1 MAETEGDTLLKVRD
15 LCVCIEDARGQVAAV
30 NGVDLDLAAGDS
42 LGIVGESGAGK
53 SQLALAL
60 MGLSAPGTRLSGSI
74 RFDGQELVGMAA
86 RQRRR
91 LNGPHMAMVFQDPMR
106 ALNPYLRIGTQLTEG
121 MRHHGVARGGAA
133 RAEAFRLLDRVRIAQ
148 AARRLQQYPH
158 ELSGGMRQRVVLAMA
173 LACRPRLLIA
183 DEATTALDVTVQ
195 ASILALLDDIRAEQD
210 LALIMV
216 SHDLG
221 VIAQSCRTTAVL
233 YAGRAV
239 EVGPTATLLTRPQ
252 HPYTQGLLRA
262 RPRVEGARDT
272 ALPAIPGMP
281 PDPRALP
288 EGCAFAPRCARAD
301 TACSQQP
308 ALCRLSDLRVA
319 CHHPG
324 PMT

>member
-1 MAETEGDTLLKVRD
+1 MTETQAEPLLKVRD
-15 LCVCIEDARGQVAAV
+15 LGVRIMDARGSVAAV

-60 MGLSAPGTRLSGSI
+60 MGLSAPGARLSGSI
-74 RFDGQELVGMAA
+74 RFDGQELVGMRAL
-86 RQRRR
+86 QRRR
-91 LNGPHMAMVFQDPMR
+91 LNGPQMAMVFQDPMR
-106 ALNPYLRIGTQLTEG
+106 ALNPFLRIGTQLTEG
-121 MRHHGVARGGAA
+121 MRYHGIARGSAA
-133 RAEAFRLLDRVRIAQ
+133 QAEARRLLDRVRIAQ
-148 AARRLQQYPH
+148 PARRLQQYPH

-195 ASILALLDDIRAEQD
+195 ASILALLNDIRAEQN

-233 YAGRAV
+233 YAGRIV
-239 EVGPTATLLTRPQ
+239 ESAPTEALLMHPQ
-252 HPYTQGLLRA
+252 HPYAQGLLRA
-262 RPRVEGARDT
+262 RPQLEGPRGE
-272 ALPAIPGMP
+272 ALPAIPGTP

-288 EGCAFAPRCARAD
+288 AGCAFAPRCPRAD
-301 TACSQQP
+301 AICSERPLPTAV
-308 ALCRLSDLRVA
+308 ANAHVA

-324 PMT
+324 

>member
-1 MAETEGDTLLKVRD
+1 MAESAADPLLRVRD
-15 LCVCIEDARGQVAAV
+15 LGVCIRDARGSVAAV
-30 NGVDLDLAAGDS
+30 NGVDLDLVAGDS

-60 MGLSAPGTRLSGSI
+60 MGLSAPGAQLSGSI
-74 RFDGQELVGMAA
+74 RFDGQELVGMHA

-91 LNGPHMAMVFQDPMR
+91 LNGPQIAMVFQDPMR

-121 MRHHGVARGGAA
+121 MRHHGIARGSAA
-133 RAEAFRLLDRVRIAQ
+133 QAEARRLLDRVRIAQ
-148 AARRLQQYPH
+148 AAHRLQQYPH

-195 ASILALLDDIRAEQD
+195 ASILALLDEIRAEQA

-221 VIAQSCRTTAVL
+221 VIAQSCHTTAVM
-233 YAGRAV
+233 YAGRVV
-239 EVGPTATLLTRPQ
+239 ETARTEALLMQPQ

-262 RPRVEGARDT
+262 RPQLDGPRGET
-272 ALPAIPGMP
+272 LPAIPGGP

-288 EGCAFAPRCARAD
+288 EGCAFAPRCPRAD
-301 TACSQQP
+301 AHCVQRPIPRPQ
-308 ALCRLSDLRVA
+308 AQARVA

-324 PMT
+324 